1 VSSSLDSLPWQAELL
16 RHPVGRERTPAP
28 GPVIGDVIAVLDVQ
42 KLDRTRDLVSEAL
55 GVAPVH
61 QSVLLAHQNE
71 KRTLD
76 LSRNAALERQG
87 GAVVPGLSLSGA
99 MTSDAK
105 RLSRKL
111 GQVVPDVLEVI
122 GTGESDASGDAL
134 LECSGARRKISAHA
148 HPPQA
153 DACRVDIG
161 ARQQPVDDGRS
172 GDLEVPPNRMLVL
185 GFAL

>member
-1 VSSSLDSLPWQAELL
+1 MSASSMSASSWFRCPWGSLSLDSLPWQTELL

-28 GPVIGDVIAVLDVQ
+28 GPVIGNVIAVLDVQ
-42 KLDRTRDLVSEAL
+42 QLDRTRDLVSEAL

-76 LSRNAALERQG
+76 LSRNAPLERQG
-87 GAVVPGLSLSGA
+87 GTVVLGFGLSDA

-105 RLSRKL
+105 SLSRKL

-122 GTGESDASGDAL
+122 GTGKSNAGGDA
-134 LECSGARRKISAHA
+134 
-148 HPPQA
+148 
-153 DACRVDIG
+153 
-161 ARQQPVDDGRS
+161 
-172 GDLEVPPNRMLVL
+172 
-185 GFAL
+185 